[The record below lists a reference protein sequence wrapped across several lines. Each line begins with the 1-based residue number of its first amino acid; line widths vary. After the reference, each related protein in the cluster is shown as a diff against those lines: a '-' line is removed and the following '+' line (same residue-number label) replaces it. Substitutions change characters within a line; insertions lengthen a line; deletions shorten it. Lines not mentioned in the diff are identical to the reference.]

1 MSDFGIQST
10 GFVLKR
16 FQNIK
21 SDLQAA
27 YQGLYNNPNLAD
39 DSIIGQRIVLN
50 SNDLAQCWEGLQLA
64 YNAPFAALTD
74 EGSIDN
80 VMAAAGL
87 TRKPATATVVTVD
100 CVFSGAAT
108 IPTGA
113 LVQNSAGVAF
123 ELLSAINA
131 AGAGT
136 IQATFACTVTG
147 AVPCPTGTTLE
158 QNQLSIV
165 NGVNGWSA
173 AYLSE
178 TASVQGNA
186 GTYTAGSITGTINGN
201 NFTQTYDTSKTQTL
215 TDLASAILAA
225 DTTNLSSVNYNSVTD
240 TISITPKTGCP
251 AVLSV
256 FNSSAIS
263 GTQTFSIFYPDTVL
277 GTNLETLTAART
289 RLAKSRYITG
299 AGTIESIRSAIANLA
314 TVTACMAIENT
325 TLATDGNG
333 MPPKSVQFIVAGNET
348 HQEQQSIAAIIWVKR
363 AGGIQNYGN
372 IQQIIIDSTGHVQPV
387 FFSYVTAV
395 VINMVVDYYL
405 STEET
410 PPSDI
415 SAAITA
421 AISLLFPWEIGD
433 DCLAGRVLGA
443 CYSVQGIKKMTIKL
457 NSQDTYPGSGTSPDV
472 SISSFQQ
479 AILGTITINQLG

>member
-100 CVFSGAAT
+100 CAFSGAAT

-186 GTYTAGSITGTINGN
+186 GT
-201 NFTQTYDTSKTQTL
+201 
-215 TDLASAILAA
+215 
-225 DTTNLSSVNYNSVTD
+225 
-240 TISITPKTGCP
+240 
-251 AVLSV
+251 
-256 FNSSAIS
+256 
-263 GTQTFSIFYPDTVL
+263 
-277 GTNLETLTAART
+277 
-289 RLAKSRYITG
+289 
-299 AGTIESIRSAIANLA
+299 
-314 TVTACMAIENT
+314 
-325 TLATDGNG
+325 
-333 MPPKSVQFIVAGNET
+333 
-348 HQEQQSIAAIIWVKR
+348 
-363 AGGIQNYGN
+363 
-372 IQQIIIDSTGHVQPV
+372 
-387 FFSYVTAV
+387 
-395 VINMVVDYYL
+395 
-405 STEET
+405 
-410 PPSDI
+410 
-415 SAAITA
+415 
-421 AISLLFPWEIGD
+421 
-433 DCLAGRVLGA
+433 
-443 CYSVQGIKKMTIKL
+443 
-457 NSQDTYPGSGTSPDV
+457 
-472 SISSFQQ
+472 
-479 AILGTITINQLG
+479 